1 MNKSLLAVL
10 RGARRVDSVRWMIV
24 GAALLSGLSA
34 GQVARA
40 DDGNSGSG
48 GAEYI
53 FIGEVGDQTTPK
65 DDAIKRV
72 NLNTGKVE
80 VFATTNFTDGL
91 NGPMGLIFNGGE
103 LIVSNQNFGTT
114 NGDVLR
120 FDGRTGTFI
129 NFLVT
134 TTARG
139 APYAP
144 QGIVFGGGSSGGANS
159 YQPDQYYVAEFG
171 TRGDSCIKGK
181 EGDIRVY
188 SESGASQG
196 TLNHGQFK
204 PNFYPRGIVFG
215 PDGMLYVSARG
226 CPYVDADDVVAE
238 QRLAYLLRFNPYTRK
253 LVDVIATSDTVQNFH
268 RPEGLVFDSNG
279 YLWVT
284 SFRDTTDEND
294 VDRILKFDVKTGKVV
309 DSILLSE
316 KGSDPRAYA
325 QAIVFGPG
333 GKLFVPI
340 SGGASGTAGQLRRY
354 DINTKKYDL
363 IVKETDAGGGL
374 IAPWF
379 AIFRSSDPAT
389 LGYRNR

>member
-1 MNKSLLAVL
+1 MNRSLLAVS

-34 GQVARA
+34 GQSARA
-40 DDGNSGSG
+40 DDGNSAND

-53 FIGEVGDQTTPK
+53 FIGEVGDPSTST

-72 NLNTGKVE
+72 NLSTGEVQ
-80 VFATTNFTDGL
+80 VFATTSFTDGL

-103 LIVSNQNFGTT
+103 LIVSNQNFGAT

-120 FDGRTGTFI
+120 FDGRTGAFI
-129 NFLVT
+129 NFLVS

-144 QGIVFGGGSSGGANS
+144 QGIVFGGASSGEGNG

-188 SESGASQG
+188 SESGASAG
-196 TLNHGQFK
+196 VLNHGQFK
-204 PNFYPRGIVFG
+204 PNFYPRGVVFG
-215 PDGMLYVSARG
+215 PDGMLYVTARG
-226 CPYVDADDVVAE
+226 CPYADDGATA
-238 QRLAYLLRFNPYTRK
+238 QKLAYLLRFNPYTRK
-253 LVDVIATSDTVQNFH
+253 LVDVIATNDTVEGFH

-284 SFRDTTDEND
+284 SFRDATNSED
-294 VDRILKFDVKTGKVV
+294 VDRILKFDVKTGKVI
-309 DSILLSE
+309 DAIPLSD
-316 KGSDPRAYA
+316 KASDPRAYA

-340 SGGASGTAGQLRRY
+340 SGGAPETAGQLRRY
-354 DINTKKYDL
+354 DIKTKQYNL
-363 IVKETDAGGGL
+363 IVKENSAGGGL

-389 LGYRNR
+389 LKYRNR